1 MDDTAQQDGRRP
13 YRRAKRYSV
22 PLRID
27 MTPEMR
33 DAIEAEADAA
43 ETSLADTMR
52 DAIARGLPLL
62 RDARRKR
69 ARSARRR
76 NGDAEPGA

>member
-1 MDDTAQQDGRRP
+1 
-13 YRRAKRYSV
+13 
-22 PLRID
+22 
-27 MTPEMR
+27 MR